1 MQTKTIT
8 IRNASIA
15 DKNYIDDLAISLNC
29 SIPEALSYIVAKAKE
44 KISNT
49 PAPADDTILN
59 DLKAEAIKKDEL
71 IQQLT
76 NENEA
81 LKNKE
86 PEIKEVEKQVI
97 KQVPIELTGSQFICE
112 FTPDVANAARKLRKF
127 IREDGHVSIGGNYP
141 NELANISVKHFIKRN
156 YYDLVTL

>member
-44 KISNT
+44 KINNT

-59 DLKAEAIKKDEL
+59 DLKAEAIKKDEI

-81 LKNKE
+81 LKNKAL
-86 PEIKEVEKQVI
+86 EIKEVEKEVI

-112 FTPDVANAARKLRKF
+112 LTPEVANAARKLRKF
-127 IREDGHVSIGGNYP
+127 IREDGHVSMDGNYP

-156 YYDLVTL
+156 YSDLVTL